1 MHWLRHS
8 RTAVGHG
15 SSSSRKGW
23 CGPWFPCHGV
33 VCGTVRRHVS
43 RCRSLAVRSVTMFPG
58 GECSWTWAAL
68 GHEMGL

>member
-33 VCGTVRRHVS
+33 VCGTVRPHVS
-43 RCRSLAVRSVTMFPG
+43 RCRSLAVRSVTMLPG